1 MLNSLNFFFFNIL
14 NLNFIFEIFF
24 FQIIFIYLLY
34 LLYNQNN
41 VYYTFLYFFL
51 IFIYLGL
58 FISFIQFELFTGF
71 LWVVEGTVVF
81 IFMLLLF
88 FLNVEG
94 SYFKISLNYYKYIYI
109 FILFLIFLFFFKNLS
124 LFLIEDTIIFLN
136 FIDLWDDYYEALNN
150 KNMND
155 FLLLFLSYYSIN
167 SIEFILLGILLLIG
181 SIICVN
187 LNKIQK
193 SNKLNKLDYFFTIF
207 NKYKDFYNYSFLR
220 KQNLTNQ
227 ANSLVSLRVYK
238 KKN

>member
-1 MLNSLNFFFFNIL
+1 M
-14 NLNFIFEIFF
+14 FEVFF
-24 FQIIFIYLLY
+24 FQIIFVYLLF
-34 LLYNQNN
+34 LLYNQLNI
-41 VYYTFLYFFL
+41 YYTFLYFFL
-51 IFIYLGL
+51 IFIYFGL

-94 SYFKISLNYYKYIYI
+94 NYFKISLNYYKYIYI
-109 FILFLIFLFFFKNLS
+109 FILFLVFFFFLKNLS
-124 LFLIEDTIIFLN
+124 ISYVENSLFFLN

-167 SIEFILLGILLLIG
+167 SIEFILLGVLLLIG

-193 SNKLNKLDYFFTIF
+193 SSKLNKLDYFFTIF

-227 ANSLVSLRVYK
+227 ANSLVSLRIYK
-238 KKN
+238 KK